1 MKRNWKIQFSLLA
14 IGVLCVVPKL
24 YSQKEE
30 RDSFTSGADIYSSYL
45 WRGSNLGNGPSFQPV
60 VEYSSSMFT
69 AGAWGAFDFDGYQEA
84 DLYFSFSLPAGFSIG
99 MTDYYSPGLNYFDYS
114 TESGSHAFELN
125 LGFSLRDFSLSANY
139 IFNEAGAI
147 GSAGNDLYFQAGYS
161 FDPVTI
167 FLGAGNGWHNYDPDT
182 GESTFEICNAGIE
195 VSRTIKITE
204 SFGIPIT
211 GQIILNPAQKRMYVV
226 VGFTL

>member
-1 MKRNWKIQFSLLA
+1 MKRNRKIQFLLLVS
-14 IGVLCVVPKL
+14 GVLAAGSSL
-24 YSQKEE
+24 YSQEDG
-30 RDSFTSGADIYSSYL
+30 RGSFTSGADIYSSYL
-45 WRGSNLGNGPSFQPV
+45 WRGSNLGSGPSIQPV
-60 VEYSSSMFT
+60 VEYSSSLFT
-69 AGAWGAFDFDGYQEA
+69 AGAWGAFDFDGYQEV

-99 MTDYYSPGLNYFDYS
+99 MTDYYSPGLRYFDYS

-125 LGFSLRDFSLSANY
+125 LGFSLKNFSLSANY
-139 IFNEAGAI
+139 IFNEAGAV
-147 GSAGNDLYFQAGYS
+147 GSAGNDMYFQAGYS
-161 FDPVTI
+161 IDPVTI

-204 SFGIPIT
+204 SFGIPVT
-211 GQIILNPAQKRMYVV
+211 GQLILNPAQEKMYVV